1 MLMQERQMNC
11 LYLSLFDVEMKGQR
25 LTCFENT
32 AISSVNDSELHTS
45 PPATPGSL
53 GVHVA
58 NSHFSKIRAR
68 RGNKGCL
75 KQGTDYYHDIVTR
88 GL

>member
-1 MLMQERQMNC
+1 
-11 LYLSLFDVEMKGQR
+11 MKGQN

-45 PPATPGSL
+45 PPATPGSR

-75 KQGTDYYHDIVTR
+75 KQGRDYYRDID
-88 GL
+88 GNYDG